1 MVHDLQE
8 LADDAVV
15 EAVIAVLC
23 EKAPK
28 RLRAAEPTAFAR
40 STLMPLP
47 MTIQWSKVLR
57 PSERSASR
65 PASTILCSSADRT
78 SCSGCRRFDMTQ

>member
-28 RLRAAEPTAFAR
+28 RLRAAEPIGFCPQHLDA
-40 STLMPLP
+40 SPNDHP
-47 MTIQWSKVLR
+47 MVEGPPAERAQRFSAGLDNLVLVGGQDVLLR
-57 PSERSASR
+57 VPS
-65 PASTILCSSADRT
+65 L
-78 SCSGCRRFDMTQ
+78 

>member
-8 LADDAVV
+8 LAADAVI

-28 RLRAAEPTAFAR
+28 RLRAAEPIGFYPQHLDA
-40 STLMPLP
+40 SPDDHP
-47 MTIQWSKVLR
+47 MVEG
-57 PSERSASR
+57 P
-65 PASTILCSSADRT
+65 PAE
-78 SCSGCRRFDMTQ
+78 

>member
-28 RLRAAEPTAFAR
+28 RLRAAEPIG

>member
-28 RLRAAEPTAFAR
+28 RLRAAEPIGFCPQHLDTAPNDHPMVEGPAAERAQRFSAALDNLVLVGGQDVLLR
-40 STLMPLP
+40 VPL
-47 MTIQWSKVLR
+47 L
-57 PSERSASR
+57 
-65 PASTILCSSADRT
+65 
-78 SCSGCRRFDMTQ
+78 